1 MAMKLAAAVN
11 AAIAMNLA
19 AAETRIGEL
28 VREQKLVA
36 HSHCKDYHEEFQGNH
51 SLTHHGTCFFHLKW
65 AMDKGVEAHP
75 DWYPNGTTA
84 SVADVQCALYL
95 KEIGEDDGTSHSC
108 DRPPCAMISTSM
120 QNGAD
125 TTIDITK
132 CLAPAP
138 TPVPTPVPAPHRS
151 GDFVVTM
158 APTPSVTTTTEA
170 PGSSSLPTWAIVLL
184 VVAGCACVGG
194 PLAIFGLSKK
204 PKKTRSVKSSL
215 TAPAGEDEDMP
226 QFDAYPVAPTSST
239 QLPVATPAGYGT
251 PPQYGGAPQYG
262 QYGGAPQYGQFGSY
276 AASPGYGA
284 PGYPAYAQPR
294 PY

>member
-19 AAETRIGEL
+19 TAETRVAEL
-28 VREQKLVA
+28 VAEKKLVA
-36 HSHCKDYHEEFQGNH
+36 PPHCKDYHEEFQGNMSTYH
-51 SLTHHGTCFFHLKW
+51 AGGTCFFHLQW
-65 AMDKGVEAHP
+65 AMDKGIETHP

-108 DRPPCAMISTSM
+108 DRPPCAMISLSM

-125 TTIDITK
+125 PTVDITK
-132 CLAPAP
+132 CMVTAA
-138 TPVPTPVPAPHRS
+138 TPVPTPVPALPSKS
-151 GDFVVTM
+151 GDFVITM
-158 APTPSVTTTTEA
+158 APSPSETEA
-170 PGSSSLPTWAIVLL
+170 STTAAPSSSVPWWGIILL
-184 VVAGCACVGG
+184 LIAGCACIGG

-204 PKKTRSVKSSL
+204 PKKTRAVKSSL
-215 TAPAGEDEDMP
+215 TAPEQEDEDMS
-226 QFDAYPVAPTSST
+226 QFGAYPVAPTSST
-239 QLPVATPAGYGT
+239 QLPVATPAGSYAGPQYGT
-251 PPQYGGAPQYG
+251 PPQYG
-262 QYGGAPQYGQFGSY
+262 YGGAPQYGSY
-276 AASPGYGA
+276 SAAPGYGA